1 MKPTLGWTMLSREEM
16 RQAEKLTS
24 GDQDTRDEIG
34 FLLIHQGFADR
45 FFPGTSVL
53 HTRVRYALFVPWL
66 FEHAAKNK
74 PRGSDLGAAIRRD
87 MIRLAIRLKK
97 RERYD
102 VIGGDVLGRLSSQP
116 PDQVYWTALR
126 QWGILL
132 SGINTRSE
140 ALRRLQASLRKAPLD
155 DDGGNLD
162 EDATEVFSSL
172 PKPPSGWDNPESELD
187 FKMSPKEQDYLR
199 LKLGQLTRPGDK
211 APALLAKLADGRGY
225 YPSPETSLP
234 RELDSHA
241 DADDKPALRIARD
254 AAELSAIGRAVY
266 GALVEHLRTEDG
278 KKEDGIYRAA
288 LRSHFDKYAA
298 GASRCD
304 LEALKVLLPTIP
316 PYVNDVLA
324 QTQAYVRDGKP
335 EAFLRLRASYQYS
348 EVMRKTGRAR
358 LANTLKAVQR
368 RNEWEPDR
376 HNITPLHYRWSVV
389 RKMLNDLSGQ
399 S

>member
-1 MKPTLGWTMLSREEM
+1 MLSREEM

-66 FEHAAKNK
+66 FQHAAEIK
-74 PRGSDLGAAIRRD
+74 PRDLDKAIERELID
-87 MIRLAIRLKK
+87 LAKRLKK

-102 VIGGDVLGRLSSQP
+102 VIGGDVLGRLSTQP
-116 PDQVYWTALR
+116 PDRVYWTALK

-140 ALRRLQASLRKAPLD
+140 ALRRLRASARKPLLD
-155 DDGGNLD
+155 DDGGRLN
-162 EDATEVFSSL
+162 EDSTDVFSSL
-172 PKPPSGWDNPESELD
+172 PKPPSGWDNADSELD
-187 FKMSPKEQDYLR
+187 FKMSSREQDYLR
-199 LKLGQLTRPGDK
+199 RKLSRLTRPGDT
-211 APALLAKLADGRGY
+211 APALLALLVAAGDRYPVADA
-225 YPSPETSLP
+225 SLP
-234 RELDSHA
+234 SELDAHA
-241 DADDKPALRIARD
+241 DLDDKQALKIARD
-254 AAELSAIGRAVY
+254 AAALSAIGRAVY

-278 KKEDGIYRAA
+278 RKEGVIFRAA
-288 LRSHFDKYAA
+288 LHSHFDDYEA

-304 LEALKVLLPTIP
+304 LAKLRVLLPGIP
-316 PYVNDVLA
+316 SYVNDVLA

-335 EAFLRLRASYQYS
+335 EAFLKLRNCYQLS
-348 EVMRKTGRAR
+348 EVTRKTGRAR
-358 LANTLKAVQR
+358 LANTLKAIQR
-368 RNEWEPDR
+368 RNEWDPER

-389 RKMLNDLSGQ
+389 RKMLNDLGDQ

>member
-16 RQAEKLTS
+16 RQAERLTS

-66 FEHAAKNK
+66 FQHAAENK
-74 PRGSDLGAAIRRD
+74 PRGSDLNAAIRRD

-116 PDQVYWTALR
+116 PDQVYWTALKL
-126 QWGILL
+126 WGILL

-140 ALRRLQASLRKAPLD
+140 ALRRLQASVRKAPLD
-155 DDGGNLD
+155 DDGGSLD

-172 PKPPSGWDNPESELD
+172 PKPPTGWDNPESELD
-187 FKMSPKEQDYLR
+187 FKMSPREQDYLR
-199 LKLGQLTRPGDK
+199 RKLGLLTRPGDT
-211 APALLAKLADGRGY
+211 AQSLLARLAEARNS
-225 YPSPETSLP
+225 YPASENTLP
-234 RELDSHA
+234 RALDVHA
-241 DADDKPALRIARD
+241 DADDKPALKIARD
-254 AAELSAIGRAVY
+254 AAALSAIGRAVY
-266 GALVEHLRTEDG
+266 GALVEHLRVEDG
-278 KKEDGIYRAA
+278 RKDDSIFRAA
-288 LRSHFDKYAA
+288 LHSHFDEHAEA
-298 GASRCD
+298 ASRCD
-304 LEALKVLLPTIP
+304 LAGLKALLPTIP
-316 PYVNDVLA
+316 SYVNEVLS
-324 QTQAYVRDGKP
+324 QTQEYVRGGKP
-335 EAFLRLRASYQYS
+335 EAFLKLRASYQYS

-358 LANTLKAVQR
+358 LANTLKAIQR
-368 RNEWEPDR
+368 RNEWEPGR
-376 HNITPLHYRWSVV
+376 HNITPLHYRWSV
-389 RKMLNDLSGQ
+389 RKMLNDLSSQ